1 MNGDNREA
9 LVADL
14 VTASFNV
21 RLVEEP
27 EYDLEEVFLR
37 FTSTRSPQPQEEQDE
52 HTDEVAPTEEINQ

>member
-9 LVADL
+9 LIADL
-14 VTASFNV
+14 VNSEFNV

-37 FTSTRSPQPQEEQDE
+37 FTSLEPLNSTRSRMSTPMKSHPQRR
-52 HTDEVAPTEEINQ
+52 